1 MGRYNPALL
10 TIFPSSCLCSSK
22 CLLFPEFNTSLLR
35 IQPLSSSYS
44 YVWKL
49 ISDCSQTM
57 NSLLAT
63 FPWKTTLFTPNH
75 WSCRWLGLPLQ
86 CPLGCIPLPRFLDS
100 FLEVQAWMCHAAVL
114 QREKEGLSDVR
125 SRASSPGLCCLS
137 LPCSVYS
144 ALIAQS
150 TQICLVSWAVQS
162 NRLDGK
168 VRSQP
173 LEGGERH
180 RRAGWG
186 RARRR
191 GVALSWPAGK
201 QAELFKAGPQGPLS
215 SCFSLSWRH
224 RPLRLSG
231 F

>member
-1 MGRYNPALL
+1 MFFQMPTFPWIQHQSAQDPA
-10 TIFPSSCLCSSK
+10 SV
-22 CLLFPEFNTSLLR
+22 SL
-35 IQPLSSSYS
+35 ILS
-44 YVWKL
+44 VWKL

-63 FPWKTTLFTPNH
+63 FPWKTMVFTPNH
-75 WSCRWLGLPLQ
+75 WSCQWLGLPLQ
-86 CPLGCIPLPRFLDS
+86 CPLGCIPLDS

-114 QREKEGLSDVR
+114 QREKEGLSDVQ
-125 SRASSPGLCCLS
+125 SRVSSLGLCCLS

-162 NRLDGK
+162 NKLDGK

-173 LEGGERH
+173 CERGERH
-180 RRAGWG
+180 RRGGWG
-186 RARRR
+186 RAGTR
-191 GVALSWPAGK
+191 GVALSLPAGK
-201 QAELFKAGPQGPLS
+201 RAELFKVGPQGPLS
-215 SCFSLSWRH
+215 SRCPLSWRH
-224 RPLRLSG
+224 RLLRLSS